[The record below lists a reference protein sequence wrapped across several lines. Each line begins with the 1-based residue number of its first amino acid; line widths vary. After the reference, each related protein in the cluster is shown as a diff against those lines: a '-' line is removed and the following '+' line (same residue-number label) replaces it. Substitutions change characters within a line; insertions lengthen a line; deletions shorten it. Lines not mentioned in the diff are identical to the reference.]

1 MEMGLLSEGITE
13 VIAVTKDNAAPMGII
28 VKPGMSPR
36 MVLFKGSKTVANILE
51 YGWVTANFVSDCY
64 LYPQYAFSDVAAD
77 DLAEVFVGGIMMQR
91 LLAADAWMA
100 FRTTVLHETEETYYI
115 DLLPVASEYVREE
128 PHPVNR
134 GFNSVIDATVHAT
147 RYVYTKDDRLRD
159 LIEYHLGIVAKCG
172 GPREREAGKL
182 LREICGL

>member
-1 MEMGLLSEGITE
+1 MGLLGEGITE
-13 VIAVTKDNAAPMGII
+13 VIAVTKDNAAPIGII

-36 MVLFKGSKTVANILE
+36 MILFKGSKTVENILE

-64 LYPQYAFSDVAAD
+64 LYPQYAFSDVATD
-77 DLAEVFVGGIMMQR
+77 DLTDVYIGGIMMQR
-91 LLAADAWMA
+91 LLSADAWMA
-100 FRTTVLHETEETYYI
+100 FRTTVLRETEETYYI

-128 PHPVNR
+128 PHPINR

-147 RYVYTKDDRLRD
+147 RYVYNKDDRLRV
-159 LIEYHLGIVAKCG
+159 LIEYHLGVVAKCG
-172 GPREREAGKL
+172 GPRERDAEKL

>member
-1 MEMGLLSEGITE
+1 MGLLTEGIPE

-36 MVLFKGSKTVANILE
+36 MILFKGSKTVENILT
-51 YGWVTANFVSDCY
+51 YGWVTANFVSDSY
-64 LYPQYAFSDVAAD
+64 LYPQYAFSDVEPG

-91 LLAADAWMA
+91 LLSADAWMA

-115 DLLPVASEYVREE
+115 DLLPVASEYVRED
-128 PHPVNR
+128 PHPINR

-147 RYVYTKDDRLRD
+147 RYVHSKDEHLRE
-159 LIEYHLGIVAKCG
+159 LIEYHLSVVTKCG
-172 GPREREAGKL
+172 GPREREAAQL